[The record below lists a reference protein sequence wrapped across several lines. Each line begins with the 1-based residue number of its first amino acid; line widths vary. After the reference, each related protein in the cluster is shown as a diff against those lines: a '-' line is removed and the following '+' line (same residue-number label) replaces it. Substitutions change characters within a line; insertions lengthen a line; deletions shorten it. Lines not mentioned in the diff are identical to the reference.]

1 MCYFAPGVEQV
12 VAPSAHSYLSPRDH
26 SATPVAE
33 RWVKVSNGRR
43 LTQARHGS
51 QDAKQVAAISELRG
65 AIGPRLTQGAVE
77 ATDLTV
83 DAILATALTSN
94 VDARFLAPIPSRN
107 DLSALA

>member
-1 MCYFAPGVEQV
+1 MSRRNRDVLASTKVTETT
-12 VAPSAHSYLSPRDH
+12 LSRKVKRKSHKPKELDSTPR
-26 SATPVAE
+26 
-33 RWVKVSNGRR
+33 R
-43 LTQARHGS
+43 
-51 QDAKQVAAISELRG
+51 AKQVAAISELRG
-65 AIGPRLTQGAVE
+65 AVRPRLTQGAVE